1 MVLEQIIKMVA
12 EQFMIDE
19 NEISADT
26 SFVDDLG
33 ADSLDVVELTMALE
47 ETFSLP
53 DTPEDE
59 LTNIHTVGDLADYVS
74 RMTALEE
81 RLGHSFRNRALLET
95 AVTHSSYANENRASG
110 IVCNERLEFL
120 GDSVL
125 GVTVADFL
133 YRHFPDMPEGRMTR
147 LRAEL
152 VCEQSL
158 HRVALELH
166 LGDYL
171 RLGKGEEHNG
181 GRERASILSDAVEA
195 VIAAMYLDA
204 GMETAAGF
212 IHRCLLDDV
221 RTIETPSFTDY
232 KTALQEL
239 VQRQSGQVLSYELV
253 GEEGPDHAKT
263 FRMQVCLNGE
273 PVGLGTGRTKKE
285 AEQTAAASALE
296 ALRK

>member
-1 MVLEQIIKMVA
+1 
-12 EQFMIDE
+12 
-19 NEISADT
+19 
-26 SFVDDLG
+26 
-33 ADSLDVVELTMALE
+33 
-47 ETFSLP
+47 
-53 DTPEDE
+53 
-59 LTNIHTVGDLADYVS
+59 
-74 RMTALEE
+74 MTALEE

-204 GMETAAGF
+204 GMETA
-212 IHRCLLDDV
+212 
-221 RTIETPSFTDY
+221 SFTDY

>member
-1 MVLEQIIKMVA
+1 
-12 EQFMIDE
+12 
-19 NEISADT
+19 
-26 SFVDDLG
+26 
-33 ADSLDVVELTMALE
+33 
-47 ETFSLP
+47 
-53 DTPEDE
+53 
-59 LTNIHTVGDLADYVS
+59 
-74 RMTALEE
+74 MTALEE
-81 RLGHSFRNRALLET
+81 RLGYSFRNRALLET
-95 AVTHSSYANENRASG
+95 ALTHSSYANENRASG

-152 VCEQSL
+152 VCEHSL

-171 RLGKGEEHNG
+171 RLGKGEEQNG
-181 GRERASILSDAVEA
+181 GRKRASILSDAVEA

-212 IHRCLLDDV
+212 IHRCLLDDI
-221 RTIETPSFTDY
+221 RAIETPTFTDY
-232 KTALQEL
+232 KTSLQEL
-239 VQRQSGQVLSYELV
+239 VQRHSGQVLSYELV

-263 FRMQVCLNGE
+263 FRVQVCLNGD
-273 PVGLGTGRTKKE
+273 PIGRGTGRTKKE
-285 AEQTAAASALE
+285 AEQTAAANALE
-296 ALRK
+296 ALRE

>member
-1 MVLEQIIKMVA
+1 
-12 EQFMIDE
+12 
-19 NEISADT
+19 
-26 SFVDDLG
+26 
-33 ADSLDVVELTMALE
+33 
-47 ETFSLP
+47 
-53 DTPEDE
+53 
-59 LTNIHTVGDLADYVS
+59 
-74 RMTALEE
+74 MTALEE
-81 RLGHSFRNRALLET
+81 RLGYSFRNRALLET
-95 AVTHSSYANENRASG
+95 ALTHSSYANENRASG

-181 GRERASILSDAVEA
+181 GRKRASILSDAVEA

-221 RTIETPSFTDY
+221 RAIETPTFTDY
-232 KTALQEL
+232 KTSLQEL
-239 VQRQSGQVLSYELV
+239 VQRHSGQVLSYELV

-263 FRMQVCLNGE
+263 FRVQVCLNGD
-273 PVGLGTGRTKKE
+273 PIGRGIGRTKKE
-285 AEQTAAASALE
+285 AEQTAAANALE
-296 ALRK
+296 ALRE

>member
-1 MVLEQIIKMVA
+1 
-12 EQFMIDE
+12 
-19 NEISADT
+19 
-26 SFVDDLG
+26 
-33 ADSLDVVELTMALE
+33 
-47 ETFSLP
+47 
-53 DTPEDE
+53 
-59 LTNIHTVGDLADYVS
+59 
-74 RMTALEE
+74 MTALEE
-81 RLGHSFRNRALLET
+81 RLGYSFRNRALLET
-95 AVTHSSYANENRASG
+95 ALTHSSYANENRASG

-125 GVTVADFL
+125 GVTVAVFL

-181 GRERASILSDAVEA
+181 GRKRASILSDAVEA

-221 RTIETPSFTDY
+221 RAIETPTFTDY
-232 KTALQEL
+232 KTSLQEL
-239 VQRQSGQVLSYELV
+239 VQRHSGQVLSYELV

-263 FRMQVCLNGE
+263 FRVQVCLNGD
-273 PVGLGTGRTKKE
+273 PIGRGTGRTKKE
-285 AEQTAAASALE
+285 AEQAAAANALE
-296 ALRK
+296 ALRE

>member
-1 MVLEQIIKMVA
+1 
-12 EQFMIDE
+12 MIRPLL
-19 NEISADT
+19 ADKLVGEHLPALT
-26 SFVDDLG
+26 LHKLLQGGFIVGEGRRFDG
-33 ADSLDVVELTMALE
+33 ADIVQQAAMDKSRRCFHAGVEIHSGNDRLHSVGKDRRALPPAVVLLTLA
-47 ETFSLP
+47 ETEIVAQMQLQR
-53 DTPEDE
+53 
-59 LTNIHTVGDLADYVS
+59 HTMERLLAD
-74 RMTALEE
+74 E
-81 RLGHSFRNRALLET
+81 
-95 AVTHSSYANENRASG
+95 
-110 IVCNERLEFL
+110 
-120 GDSVL
+120 
-125 GVTVADFL
+125 
-133 YRHFPDMPEGRMTR
+133 

>member
-1 MVLEQIIKMVA
+1 
-12 EQFMIDE
+12 
-19 NEISADT
+19 
-26 SFVDDLG
+26 
-33 ADSLDVVELTMALE
+33 
-47 ETFSLP
+47 
-53 DTPEDE
+53 
-59 LTNIHTVGDLADYVS
+59 
-74 RMTALEE
+74 MTALEE
-81 RLGHSFRNRALLET
+81 RLGYSFRNRALLET
-95 AVTHSSYANENRASG
+95 ALTHSSYANENRASG

-133 YRHFPDMPEGRMTR
+133 SRHFPDMPEGRMTR

-181 GRERASILSDAVEA
+181 GRKRASILSDAVEA

-221 RTIETPSFTDY
+221 RAIETPTFTDY
-232 KTALQEL
+232 KTSLQEL
-239 VQRQSGQVLSYELV
+239 VQRHSGQVLSYELV

-263 FRMQVCLNGE
+263 FRVQVCLNGE
-273 PVGLGTGRTKKE
+273 PLGRGTGRTKKK
-285 AEQTAAASALE
+285 AEQTAAANALE
-296 ALRK
+296 ALRE

>member
-1 MVLEQIIKMVA
+1 
-12 EQFMIDE
+12 
-19 NEISADT
+19 
-26 SFVDDLG
+26 
-33 ADSLDVVELTMALE
+33 
-47 ETFSLP
+47 
-53 DTPEDE
+53 
-59 LTNIHTVGDLADYVS
+59 
-74 RMTALEE
+74 MTALEE

-263 FRMQVCLNGE
+263 YRMQVRLNGE

>member
-1 MVLEQIIKMVA
+1 
-12 EQFMIDE
+12 
-19 NEISADT
+19 
-26 SFVDDLG
+26 
-33 ADSLDVVELTMALE
+33 
-47 ETFSLP
+47 
-53 DTPEDE
+53 
-59 LTNIHTVGDLADYVS
+59 
-74 RMTALEE
+74 MTALEE
-81 RLGHSFRNRALLET
+81 RLGYSFRNRALLET
-95 AVTHSSYANENRASG
+95 ALTHSSYANENRASG

-181 GRERASILSDAVEA
+181 GRKRASILSDAVEA

-221 RTIETPSFTDY
+221 RAIETPTFTDY
-232 KTALQEL
+232 KTSLQEL
-239 VQRQSGQVLSYELV
+239 VQRHSGQVLSYELV

-263 FRMQVCLNGE
+263 FRVQVCLNGD
-273 PVGLGTGRTKKE
+273 PIGRGAGRTKKE
-285 AEQTAAASALE
+285 AEQAAAANALE
-296 ALRK
+296 ALRE

>member
-1 MVLEQIIKMVA
+1 
-12 EQFMIDE
+12 
-19 NEISADT
+19 
-26 SFVDDLG
+26 
-33 ADSLDVVELTMALE
+33 
-47 ETFSLP
+47 
-53 DTPEDE
+53 
-59 LTNIHTVGDLADYVS
+59 
-74 RMTALEE
+74 MTALEE
-81 RLGHSFRNRALLET
+81 RLGYSFRNRALLET
-95 AVTHSSYANENRASG
+95 ALTHSSYANENRASG

-181 GRERASILSDAVEA
+181 GRGRASILSDAVEA

-212 IHRCLLDDV
+212 IQRCLLDDV
-221 RTIETPSFTDY
+221 RAIETPTFTDY
-232 KTALQEL
+232 KTSLQEL
-239 VQRQSGQVLSYELV
+239 VQRHSGQVLSYELV

-263 FRMQVCLNGE
+263 FRVQVCLNGD
-273 PVGLGTGRTKKE
+273 PIGRGIGRTKKE
-285 AEQTAAASALE
+285 AEQTAAANALE
-296 ALRK
+296 ALRE

>member
-1 MVLEQIIKMVA
+1 
-12 EQFMIDE
+12 
-19 NEISADT
+19 
-26 SFVDDLG
+26 
-33 ADSLDVVELTMALE
+33 
-47 ETFSLP
+47 
-53 DTPEDE
+53 
-59 LTNIHTVGDLADYVS
+59 
-74 RMTALEE
+74 MTALEE
-81 RLGHSFRNRALLET
+81 RLGYSFRNRALLET
-95 AVTHSSYANENRASG
+95 ALTHSSYANENRASG
-110 IVCNERLEFL
+110 IVCNARLEFL

-181 GRERASILSDAVEA
+181 GRKRASILSDAVEA

-221 RTIETPSFTDY
+221 RAIETPTFTDY
-232 KTALQEL
+232 KTSLQEL
-239 VQRQSGQVLSYELV
+239 VQRHSGQVLSYELV

-263 FRMQVCLNGE
+263 FRVQVCLNGD
-273 PVGLGTGRTKKE
+273 PIGRGTGRTKKE
-285 AEQTAAASALE
+285 AEQAAAANALE
-296 ALRK
+296 ALRE

>member
-1 MVLEQIIKMVA
+1 
-12 EQFMIDE
+12 
-19 NEISADT
+19 
-26 SFVDDLG
+26 
-33 ADSLDVVELTMALE
+33 
-47 ETFSLP
+47 
-53 DTPEDE
+53 
-59 LTNIHTVGDLADYVS
+59 
-74 RMTALEE
+74 MTALEE

-232 KTALQEL
+232 KPPCRSLCSVKAGRCSPTSLSARRGRIT
-239 VQRQSGQVLSYELV
+239 QR
-253 GEEGPDHAKT
+253 
-263 FRMQVCLNGE
+263 R
-273 PVGLGTGRTKKE
+273 
-285 AEQTAAASALE
+285 SACRS
-296 ALRK
+296 A

>member
-1 MVLEQIIKMVA
+1 
-12 EQFMIDE
+12 
-19 NEISADT
+19 
-26 SFVDDLG
+26 
-33 ADSLDVVELTMALE
+33 
-47 ETFSLP
+47 
-53 DTPEDE
+53 
-59 LTNIHTVGDLADYVS
+59 
-74 RMTALEE
+74 MTALEE

-171 RLGKGEEHNG
+171 RLLWARIGTPMAVMSTASDVAARSGLYASFSIVMPRTVQTIMARITPTIG
-181 GRERASILSDAVEA
+181 GRLN
-195 VIAAMYLDA
+195 
-204 GMETAAGF
+204 
-212 IHRCLLDDV
+212 
-221 RTIETPSFTDY
+221 
-232 KTALQEL
+232 L
-239 VQRQSGQVLSYELV
+239 VQ
-253 GEEGPDHAKT
+253 AKKQIYAPT
-263 FRMQVCLNGE
+263 MMTSPWAKFSIFAM
-273 PVGLGTGRTKKE
+273 P
-285 AEQTAAASALE
+285 
-296 ALRK
+296 

>member
-1 MVLEQIIKMVA
+1 
-12 EQFMIDE
+12 
-19 NEISADT
+19 
-26 SFVDDLG
+26 
-33 ADSLDVVELTMALE
+33 
-47 ETFSLP
+47 
-53 DTPEDE
+53 
-59 LTNIHTVGDLADYVS
+59 
-74 RMTALEE
+74 MTALEE

-133 YRHFPDMPEGRMTR
+133 YRRFPDMPEGRMTR

-239 VQRQSGQVLSYELV
+239 VQRQSGQILSYELV

>member
-1 MVLEQIIKMVA
+1 
-12 EQFMIDE
+12 
-19 NEISADT
+19 
-26 SFVDDLG
+26 
-33 ADSLDVVELTMALE
+33 
-47 ETFSLP
+47 
-53 DTPEDE
+53 
-59 LTNIHTVGDLADYVS
+59 
-74 RMTALEE
+74 MTALEE
-81 RLGHSFRNRALLET
+81 RLGYSFRNRALLET
-95 AVTHSSYANENRASG
+95 ALTHSSYANENRASG

-181 GRERASILSDAVEA
+181 GRKRASILSDAVES

-212 IHRCLLDDV
+212 IHRCLLDDI
-221 RTIETPSFTDY
+221 RAIETPTFTDY
-232 KTALQEL
+232 KTSLQEL
-239 VQRQSGQVLSYELV
+239 VQRHSGQVLSYELV

-263 FRMQVCLNGE
+263 FRVQVCLNGE
-273 PVGLGTGRTKKE
+273 PLGRGTGRTKKE
-285 AEQTAAASALE
+285 AEQTAAANALE
-296 ALRK
+296 ALRE

>member
-1 MVLEQIIKMVA
+1 
-12 EQFMIDE
+12 
-19 NEISADT
+19 
-26 SFVDDLG
+26 
-33 ADSLDVVELTMALE
+33 
-47 ETFSLP
+47 
-53 DTPEDE
+53 
-59 LTNIHTVGDLADYVS
+59 
-74 RMTALEE
+74 MTALEE
-81 RLGHSFRNRALLET
+81 RLGYSFRNRALLET
-95 AVTHSSYANENRASG
+95 ALTHSSYANENRASG

-158 HRVALELH
+158 HRVALDLH

-181 GRERASILSDAVEA
+181 GRKRASILSDAVEA

-221 RTIETPSFTDY
+221 RAIETPTFTDY
-232 KTALQEL
+232 KTSLQEL
-239 VQRQSGQVLSYELV
+239 VQRHSGQVLSYELV

-263 FRMQVCLNGE
+263 FRVQVCLNGD
-273 PVGLGTGRTKKE
+273 PIGRGTGRTKKE
-285 AEQTAAASALE
+285 AEQAAAANALE
-296 ALRK
+296 ALRE

>member
-1 MVLEQIIKMVA
+1 
-12 EQFMIDE
+12 
-19 NEISADT
+19 
-26 SFVDDLG
+26 
-33 ADSLDVVELTMALE
+33 
-47 ETFSLP
+47 
-53 DTPEDE
+53 
-59 LTNIHTVGDLADYVS
+59 
-74 RMTALEE
+74 MTALEE
-81 RLGHSFRNRALLET
+81 RLGYSFRNRALLET
-95 AVTHSSYANENRASG
+95 ALTHSSYANENRASG

-125 GVTVADFL
+125 GVTVAVFL

-181 GRERASILSDAVEA
+181 GRKRASILSDAVEA

-221 RTIETPSFTDY
+221 RAIETPTFTDY
-232 KTALQEL
+232 KTSLQEL
-239 VQRQSGQVLSYELV
+239 VQRHSGQVLSYELV

-263 FRMQVCLNGE
+263 FRVQVCLNGE
-273 PVGLGTGRTKKE
+273 PLGRGTGRTKKE
-285 AEQTAAASALE
+285 AEQTAAANALE
-296 ALRK
+296 ALRE

>member
-1 MVLEQIIKMVA
+1 
-12 EQFMIDE
+12 
-19 NEISADT
+19 
-26 SFVDDLG
+26 
-33 ADSLDVVELTMALE
+33 
-47 ETFSLP
+47 
-53 DTPEDE
+53 
-59 LTNIHTVGDLADYVS
+59 
-74 RMTALEE
+74 MTALEE
-81 RLGHSFRNRALLET
+81 RLGYSFRNRALLET
-95 AVTHSSYANENRASG
+95 ALTHSSYANENRASG

-171 RLGKGEEHNG
+171 CLGKGEEHNG
-181 GRERASILSDAVEA
+181 GRKRASILSDAVEA

-221 RTIETPSFTDY
+221 RAIETPTFTDY
-232 KTALQEL
+232 KTSLQEL
-239 VQRQSGQVLSYELV
+239 VQRHSGQVLSYELV

-263 FRMQVCLNGE
+263 FRVQVCLNGD
-273 PVGLGTGRTKKE
+273 PIGRGIGRTKKE
-285 AEQTAAASALE
+285 AEQAAAANALE
-296 ALRK
+296 ALRE